1 MYKVKISVGDLPYT
15 GYINIDPVPQIEE
28 SKLSE
33 YTILV
38 GNPSDL
44 SQIEDGS
51 CDEIIVRQFVEHLNT
66 NNLFSTLTAW
76 AKKLRRN
83 GEIII
88 SGTDFFTLMSLYKNG
103 QLTLSETN
111 AILFGEQ
118 KRAWDSKSLCVNISD
133 ITDILSSAGLKIISK
148 QIEGFIYIIKA
159 KRV

>member
-1 MYKVKISVGDLPYT
+1 MYKVKVSVGDLPYT
-15 GYINIDPVPQIEE
+15 GYINIDPIPQIEQ

-33 YTILV
+33 YDILV

-51 CDEIIVRQFVEHLNT
+51 CSELLIRNFIEHLNT
-66 NNLFSTLTAW
+66 GNLFPMITEWS
-76 AKKLRRN
+76 KKLRKN
-83 GEIII
+83 GTITI
-88 SGTDFFTLMSLYKNG
+88 SGTDFHALTRLYANG
-103 QLTLSETN
+103 QLTLSEMN

-133 ITDILSSAGLKIISK
+133 IVDILINAGLKIVSK
-148 QIEGFIYIIKA
+148 EIEGYVYIVTA